1 MVHTQQDLFSPPH
14 SPKMKWEKELTV
26 STIVGAREL
35 EQTVIRVPQPLLI
48 HVDQLIV
55 SQPHLL

>member
-1 MVHTQQDLFSPPH
+1 
-14 SPKMKWEKELTV
+14 MKWEKELTV